1 MSINALA
8 KQFSVSRKHVLTLLR
23 EAEANGLLRR
33 GGAAMD
39 AITILPRGRE
49 ALAHMMATM
58 FIYMAECAEIALQ
71 AAGREGRGADAAA
84 SLSA

>member
-1 MSINALA
+1 
-8 KQFSVSRKHVLTLLR
+8 V
-23 EAEANGLLRR
+23 
-33 GGAAMD
+33 
-39 AITILPRGRE
+39 RGRE